1 MGMFNE
7 FRGVD
12 FSVSR
17 KAQRRINLDSL
28 KENILYFMFSLKTEY
43 LLLRNLP
50 HLMAV
55 GTKTLLSASI
65 RL

>member
-1 MGMFNE
+1 MGMFYE

>member
-1 MGMFNE
+1 MGKFYE
-7 FRGVD
+7 VRGVD
-12 FSVSR
+12 FPVSR